1 MTISDPDQKA
11 TYRAEDRFQRWLA
24 AATPTVTI
32 DVTTYTPEIEA
43 RFVAPADVQR
53 YVNRVLAHLRDGMK
67 DYGGTERQAVHVR
80 SRRGHARAEYGMGVL
95 SIPSFEAGGS
105 WALRE
110 SVVLHELAHHLAG
123 LSAGGHGAT
132 FRATFIRLLEDMGKP
147 VWAELLH
154 LAFASEGLDSVEHH
168 VADDTIAKLAK
179 VLRQAERASN
189 EHERAAYMA
198 KAQSLATRHSVA
210 FAVARAHTAAAERR
224 EQPMEQTVI
233 IGQPGKRGLA
243 RYVRL
248 LLAIAGANDLRALIS
263 FDSTRVYLYGFPS
276 DIEVTKAMYES
287 VLVQMVADCE
297 AYLRSDEETS
307 HIATIT
313 RRLAFY
319 EGYGARIG
327 QRLHRARAAVRADM
341 VKDDELDLSDSTAVA
356 LKSKEVEVS
365 DYFAEIL
372 RKQNI
377 RGSWRGGR
385 RSSWYGAP
393 QSYEA
398 GGSAASRA
406 LLGGER
412 ALGA

>member
-1 MTISDPDQKA
+1 MTISDPDRQA
-11 TYRAEDRFQRWLA
+11 TYRAEDRLQRWLA
-24 AATPTVTI
+24 TANPSVTI
-32 DVTTYTPEIEA
+32 DVTVHTPEAEA

-53 YVNRVLAHLRDGMK
+53 YVDRVLDHLREGAK
-67 DYGGTERQAVHVR
+67 DYSGQQRLPVR
-80 SRRGHARAEYGMGVL
+80 VRARRGHARAEYGSGVL
-95 SIPSFEAGGS
+95 SIPPFEVGGA

-123 LSAGGHGAT
+123 PNASGHGAP
-132 FRATFIRLLEDMGKP
+132 FRATFIRLLEDIGKP

-154 LAFASEGLDSVEHH
+154 LAFASEALESVEHH

-179 VLRQAERASN
+179 ILRQAERASN
-189 EHERAAYMA
+189 EHERAAYLA
-198 KAQSLATRHSVA
+198 KAQSLATRHSIA

-224 EQPMEQTVI
+224 EQPTERTVV
-233 IGQPGKRGLA
+233 IGRPGQRGLA

-248 LLAIAGANDLRALIS
+248 LLAIGAANDLRPLIS
-263 FDSTRVYLYGFPS
+263 FDSTRVYLYGFPA
-276 DIEVTKAMYES
+276 DIDVTTAMYES
-287 VLVQMVADCE
+287 VLVQMVTDCE
-297 AYLRSDEETS
+297 SHLRSDDETP

-319 EGYGARIG
+319 EGYAARIG
-327 QRLHRARAAVRADM
+327 ERLQGARAAARADA
-341 VKDDELDLSDSTAVA
+341 VQRDEPELSDSTALA
-356 LKSKEVEVS
+356 LKAKEVEVS

-385 RSSWYGAP
+385 RSSGYNAP
-393 QSYEA
+393 HSYAA
-398 GGSAASRA
+398 GDSAARRA
-406 LLGGER
+406 RLGSER